1 MIKIVFNILICFIL
15 VSCTSIPFTA
25 SESYTLIKGYTFG
38 FAGDNVTQ
46 EDFDNN
52 TYSFAVAKFG
62 RGPSSK
68 LVLAFIR
75 DGVYEWRSSDNV
87 SIYTKNGIV
96 IKTEG
101 LTSDISIFEDDNTYQ
116 IQLTNPSLFKTDTEL
131 SLKESRQRSV
141 RYLDK
146 EIEVES
152 LVYNFKVPLIRW
164 NEKILVQMHKGLPIH
179 TTQRT
184 HPSLSKIHIN
194 YFYKF

>member
-87 SIYTKNGIV
+87 SIYTKDGIV
-96 IKTEG
+96 INFG
-101 LTSDISIFEDDNTYQ
+101 V
-116 IQLTNPSLFKTDTEL
+116 LFDVVAPLPVTV
-131 SLKESRQRSV
+131 SRVSASAV
-141 RYLDK
+141 R
-146 EIEVES
+146 
-152 LVYNFKVPLIRW
+152 
-164 NEKILVQMHKGLPIH
+164 
-179 TTQRT
+179 
-184 HPSLSKIHIN
+184 
-194 YFYKF
+194 